1 LDCLCLGLLCADIVC
16 DPVPAL
22 PNPGQIVETPHI
34 ELCLGGCA
42 ANTAFDL
49 AKLGVDVGLGG
60 CIGEDPFG
68 NFLLQTLEEAGVQTT
83 GVSRCPQESTAT
95 STVINVDGDDRRLI
109 SAVGANRLL
118 TSNMISEGLIES
130 AAIVHIGGFLL
141 LDALESDQTLE
152 RLRQARAKGALVMLD
167 VIEVKDP
174 AAMERVRR
182 VLPFTDVLLPNRD
195 EAALLTA
202 QSNPWDQA
210 QVFRDAGARTVV
222 ITDGAHGTYVMSDGL
237 RLRSEAYPTAFR
249 GGTGAGDAFDAGFIA
264 GHLNG
269 EDLRGCLRWGSAMGA
284 SCVRSTSATASV
296 FSKEEAL
303 RFMENHTLHIHEV
316 S

>member
-1 LDCLCLGLLCADIVC
+1 MDVC
-16 DPVPAL
+16 
-22 PNPGQIVETPHI
+22 
-34 ELCLGGCA
+34 
-42 ANTAFDL
+42 
-49 AKLGVDVGLGG
+49 LGG

-68 NFLLQTLEEAGVQTT
+68 DFLLQTLEEAGVQTT

-118 TSNMISEGLIES
+118 TSNMISEGLIET

-152 RLRQARAKGALVMLD
+152 RLRQARANGALVMLD

-182 VLPFTDVLLPNRD
+182 VLPFSDVVLPNRD

-222 ITDGAHGTYVMSDGL
+222 ITDGAHGSYVMGDGL

-269 EDLRGCLRWGSAMGA
+269 EDLRGC
-284 SCVRSTSATASV
+284 VRSTSATASV

>member
-1 LDCLCLGLLCADIVC
+1 MDVC
-16 DPVPAL
+16 
-22 PNPGQIVETPHI
+22 
-34 ELCLGGCA
+34 
-42 ANTAFDL
+42 
-49 AKLGVDVGLGG
+49 LGG

-68 NFLLQTLEEAGVQTT
+68 DFLLQTLEEAGVQTT

-152 RLRQARAKGALVMLD
+152 RLRQARANGALVMLD

-182 VLPFTDVLLPNRD
+182 VLPFTDVVLPNRD

-222 ITDGAHGTYVMSDGL
+222 ITDGAHGSYVMGDGL

-269 EDLRGCLRWGSAMGA
+269 EDLRGCVRWGSAMGA